1 MTAAIAEGSLHVSV
15 VTGLYLRTK
24 TLHAEAER
32 SGIIKDLL
40 RGQASRDG
48 YVLLIRNLLPAYRE
62 MEQGLE
68 RHKASPALSV
78 LASFNLDRASA
89 IEADLNA
96 LCGHDWPDK
105 IPVLEAAT
113 AYAKRIARAAEGDGT
128 RLIAHAY
135 ARYLGDLSGGLILQ
149 KLLTRTL
156 KLRPSEL
163 SFYEFARFSDL
174 GGLKSDYR
182 NALDGAASDAADPDA
197 IIEEGAV
204 AFSHNIDLSWAVQKA
219 LTPEQAAS
227 PATH

>member
-1 MTAAIAEGSLHVSV
+1 MVTAIAENALPVSV

-48 YVLLIRNLLPAYRE
+48 YVLLMRNLLPAYRE
-62 MEQGLE
+62 IEQGLE
-68 RHKASPALSV
+68 RQVSSPKLSV
-78 LASFNLDRASA
+78 LASFRLDRASA

-96 LCGHDWPDK
+96 LCGPDWFDK

-113 AYAKRIARAAEGDGT
+113 SYAKRVSFAAEGDGT
-128 RLIAHAY
+128 KLIAHAY

-149 KLLTRTL
+149 KLLARSL

-163 SFYEFARFSDL
+163 SFYDFSRFPDL
-174 GGLKSDYR
+174 GALKSEYR
-182 NALDGAASDAADPDA
+182 SALDQAADGAHDPDA
-197 IIEEGAV
+197 IIEEGAT
-204 AFSHNIDLSWAVQKA
+204 AFSCNIDLSWAVQKA
-219 LTPEQAAS
+219 LPPKQAPL
-227 PATH
+227 PAAN